1 MTDDDVPI
9 GRRVASWRVR
19 RSMTQQMLADRLRRS
34 KSWVDKVERGAR
46 ALDRY
51 SVIQELAHVL
61 RVDPEVLLGQP
72 RSTPAGTPVGVDDIR
87 AALARYDIPQA
98 PPQTDELRRQ
108 IGHAWL
114 TYQHAHYGQLV
125 RLLPCLLDAAQGA
138 RSAELLVQAYRITS
152 SLLVKLGEAD
162 LGWLAADRAMTAAG
176 DDRLLAAAA
185 TIEVAQAL
193 RAQNRDRLALTA
205 LLPTANRVLPQLAN
219 PGDQE
224 VCGLFGDQNCPKPL
238 DHESGSGSGGDG
250 QGGHRG
256 RAVGGTLLVQAAL
269 AAAGCGEHRRAD
281 ELIDRAAGIAASLR
295 GYDDTHRTSFGPV
308 AVELAR
314 VLVAAQRGDAAEA
327 LRRHST
333 VVRRE
338 GWRRLPAEHRGA
350 YLVDVA
356 RAYLQVGDLRGA
368 ARALVDADS
377 VAPAEVRCRPLA
389 RTVIADVA
397 RARPAPAGVAR
408 LATLVGLTRSPR
420 AVPAAWGRC
429 RVLRWRERE
438 EGRAGCGHRR
448 RPDPVRPRHPRA
460 GLRAGRH

>member
-1 MTDDDVPI
+1 MTSDDIPI

-34 KSWVDKVERGAR
+34 KSWVDKIERGVR
-46 ALDRY
+46 PLDRY

-61 RVDPEVLLGQP
+61 RVEPEALLGQP
-72 RSTPAGTPVGVDDIR
+72 RGTPAGTPDGVDDIR
-87 AALARYDIPQA
+87 AALARYATPKA

-108 IGHAWL
+108 VGHAWL

-125 RLLPCLLDAAQGA
+125 RVLPSLLDAAQGA

-185 TIEVAQAL
+185 TISVGQAL
-193 RAQNRDRLALTA
+193 CAQDRDHLALA
-205 LLPTANRVLPQLAN
+205 VLLPAANRVLLPLVYA
-219 PGDQE
+219 GDQE
-224 VCGLFGDQNCPKPL
+224 VCGPFGDQNCRKPL
-238 DHESGSGSGGDG
+238 DHDG
-250 QGGHRG
+250 QGEGAGQGEHRG

-281 ELIDRAAGIAASLR
+281 ELTDRAAGVATNLR

-308 AVELAR
+308 AVEVAR
-314 VLVAAQRGDAAEA
+314 VLVAASRGDAAEA
-327 LRRHST
+327 VRRHA
-333 VVRRE
+333 VIVRRE
-338 GWRRLPAEHRGA
+338 GWLRLPAEYRGA

-356 RAYLQVGDLRGA
+356 RVYLQLGDVRGA

-377 VAPAEVRCRPLA
+377 VAPAEVRFRPLA
-389 RTVIADVA
+389 RTVIADIA
-397 RARPAPAGVAR
+397 RAQPAPAGVAR
-408 LATLVGLTRSPR
+408 LATLVGLTR
-420 AVPAAWGRC
+420 
-429 RVLRWRERE
+429 
-438 EGRAGCGHRR
+438 
-448 RPDPVRPRHPRA
+448 
-460 GLRAGRH
+460 